1 MKDEEFM
8 RIPGE
13 RLGEG
18 THIKVETVESET
30 DLHNDMA
37 RVMFKAIVAG
47 LEKGRP
53 PVFILPVGPRD
64 QYRRLARLCNL
75 EGVSCRD
82 VVCINM
88 DEYLNSDGTDCISY
102 SHPLSFRRYM
112 DEQFYNLLD
121 EDKRVAEEN
130 RIFPH
135 PSCPDDIAARIE
147 ALGGVDICFGGVGIN
162 GHIAFNEPPDP
173 SLGMTAEEFAAL
185 PTRVV
190 ELDYRTRVCNAMSAA
205 GGNIVAMPRLAITV
219 GMKEILAARSVH
231 IYLNRSWQ
239 AAVVRRMIHGPVTP
253 QVPAS
258 LLQNHPDVRCVMI
271 PEVAQPPLA
280 FSE

>member
-1 MKDEEFM
+1 MKDEDLM
-8 RIPGE
+8 KIPKE

-18 THIKVETVESET
+18 TNIKVEIVESEI
-30 DLHNDMA
+30 DLYNDMA

-64 QYRRLARLCNL
+64 QYRRLARLCNV

-88 DEYLNSDGTDCISY
+88 DEYLNRDGTDHIDY

-112 DEQFYNLLD
+112 DEQFYSLLD

-135 PSCPDDIAARIE
+135 PSCPEKIGTLIE
-147 ALGGVDICFGGVGIN
+147 ELGGVDICFGGVGIN
-162 GHIAFNEPPDP
+162 GHLAFNEPPDP
-173 SLGMTAEEFAAL
+173 SLEMTAEEFAAL

-190 ELDYRTRVCNAMSAA
+190 ELDYRTRICNAISAA
-205 GGNIVAMPRLAITV
+205 GGNIEAMPRLAITV

-239 AAVVRRMIHGPVTP
+239 AAVVRRMIHGPVTA
-253 QVPAS
+253 QGPAS
-258 LLQNHPDVRCVMI
+258 LLQNHPYLRCVMI
-271 PEVAQPPLA
+271 PEAAELPLA